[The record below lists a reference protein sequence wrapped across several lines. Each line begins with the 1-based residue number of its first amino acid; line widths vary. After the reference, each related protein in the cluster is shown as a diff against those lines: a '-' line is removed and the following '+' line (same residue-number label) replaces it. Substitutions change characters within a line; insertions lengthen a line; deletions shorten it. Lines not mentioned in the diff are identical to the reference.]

1 MRIVKYNSNSE
12 MNCSAVCE
20 IVIDEHELGVIDNA
34 LYEISKT
41 EDYKKN
47 KDFTEV
53 RTAFHLIREIVN
65 HGKIGVDEVKMAYD
79 KYEELVK
86 YKCWKELEKKKGVEE

>member
-1 MRIVKYNSNSE
+1 MRVIKYNSNSE
-12 MNCSAVCE
+12 INCLGVCE

-47 KDFTEV
+47 KDFVEI
-53 RTAFHLIREIVN
+53 RTAFHLIREFAN
-65 HGKIGVDEVKMAYD
+65 HGKIGSDEIKMAYD
-79 KYEELVK
+79 EYKELGRYEVWEK
-86 YKCWKELEKKKGVEE
+86 LEKKKE

>member
-12 MNCSAVCE
+12 INCLAVCE

-41 EDYKKN
+41 KDCKKN
-47 KDFTEV
+47 KDFAEI

-65 HGKIGVDEVKMAYD
+65 HGKIGADEIKMAYD
-79 KYEELVK
+79 NYEELGR
-86 YKCWKELEKKKGVEE
+86 YECWKKLEKKKE

>member
-1 MRIVKYNSNSE
+1 MRIVKYNSNI
-12 MNCSAVCE
+12 NCLAVCE
-20 IVIDEHELGVIDNA
+20 IVIDEHELGEIDNA

-47 KDFTEV
+47 KDFAEI

-65 HGKIGVDEVKMAYD
+65 HGNIGTDEIKTAYD
-79 KYEELVK
+79 MYEELGK
-86 YKCWKELEKKKGVEE
+86 YECWKNLKRKKE